1 MCLHSAYE
9 AGGVVY
15 VRALD
20 ARAVRGTPSNM
31 DSNPEHD
38 DLSFR
43 PNQTSAVDARREDR
57 HMAPTRRSQSPSRP
71 SASPQRKPT

>member
-15 VRALD
+15 VRAL
-20 ARAVRGTPSNM
+20 ATPASTGTDPNSCSRTDDDEPSLG
-31 DSNPEHD
+31 SNRRT
-38 DLSFR
+38 DL
-43 PNQTSAVDARREDR
+43 DGRREDR
-57 HMAPTRRSQSPSRP
+57 YTAPTRRSQSSSRP